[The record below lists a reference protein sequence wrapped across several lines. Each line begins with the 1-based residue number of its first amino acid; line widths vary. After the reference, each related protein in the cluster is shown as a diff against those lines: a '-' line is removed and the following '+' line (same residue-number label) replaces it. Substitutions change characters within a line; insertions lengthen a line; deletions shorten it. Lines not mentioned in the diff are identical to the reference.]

1 MAGFARVTNQTE
13 TAPERGL
20 PSVKRESYRQTHTL
34 ENVENTAAEENCIV
48 TADSGPRLRARCKIP
63 ALLGA
68 LMHDLDYVVELA
80 KAYGR
85 AVITRDEFQDELHSC
100 SIEII
105 MYGVNTFD
113 EEYGHEAAAFVV
125 AAELPIIWERFFT
138 AAELAADEETSWLPE
153 GCWSI
158 DRGDERVK
166 DFPPE

>member
-13 TAPERGL
+13 IGAERSL
-20 PSVKRESYRQTHTL
+20 RSVKARIISTPNAL
-34 ENVENTAAEENCIV
+34 ENEENKPAEENCIV
-48 TADSGPRLRARCKIP
+48 TADSSPSLRARCKFP

-153 GCWSI
+153 GCWSKI
-158 DRGDERVK
+158 GATSA
-166 DFPPE
+166 